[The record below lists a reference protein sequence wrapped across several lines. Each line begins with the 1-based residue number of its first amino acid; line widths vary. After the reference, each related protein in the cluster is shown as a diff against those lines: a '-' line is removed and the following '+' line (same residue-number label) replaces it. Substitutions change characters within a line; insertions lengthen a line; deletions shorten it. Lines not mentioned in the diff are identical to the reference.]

1 MSKELKKYVEFA
13 LLKDESK
20 EQIKENLINAGW
32 AKSLVNKILTDYAG
46 LDSAGVIIPAPKQQ
60 FNQIIKDIFVY
71 LVVFITLTMTSFAI
85 GAILFKF
92 TDFMFRNSL
101 TRASYSY
108 IDISWAI
115 SQLIVAFPIFASL
128 SWFVSN
134 DLINHPEKRES
145 LIRKMMI
152 YLILLITSITGIV
165 DLTSVLT
172 TFFKGELTLHSFL
185 NAAVVFAIVSLIF
198 SYYFNEI
205 KQDELLIKGK
215 KNNG

>member
-1 MSKELKKYVEFA
+1 
-13 LLKDESK
+13 
-20 EQIKENLINAGW
+20 
-32 AKSLVNKILTDYAG
+32 
-46 LDSAGVIIPAPKQQ
+46 
-60 FNQIIKDIFVY
+60 
-71 LVVFITLTMTSFAI
+71 
-85 GAILFKF
+85 
-92 TDFMFRNSL
+92 
-101 TRASYSY
+101 
-108 IDISWAI
+108 
-115 SQLIVAFPIFASL
+115 
-128 SWFVSN
+128 
-134 DLINHPEKRES
+134 
-145 LIRKMMI
+145 MMI